1 MAPIWILAKKELRL
15 LLRDPR
21 AAVLLLG
28 MPLLFIL
35 ILGLLLGEGF
45 GQNPDRRLRVSLVDL
60 DEGLPPAYF
69 TESYVKE
76 SAAWLAGTPDTR
88 PLGGALLAAAVRSRR
103 FPPGKWSEVVIKDLQ
118 ETAEIRLEPIPDRPT
133 AERLV
138 RDSKRPAVLVFGP
151 NFSRRMAVCSF
162 LADGINPFYRDG
174 VKIREVGAELLRD
187 DTQGTTAAVIEQ
199 VVQVSLLRVTL
210 PWMIGKAFE
219 KIGEE
224 QFIERLGDTVRL
236 PVPEGDNAIERS
248 IVRAK
253 FKAKKVE
260 IVDGKVTLNEAL
272 HVAAPNQEAE
282 DDYRKRVGA
291 GVQQALRDQF
301 NKYDLTGKT
310 WAALTKAEEH
320 TDTRAGLSPYVDE
333 GGIGPLKRG
342 AAVYKTL
349 VPSYTVM
356 FSFALILVVG
366 WLFVSERR
374 RGTLKRLQ
382 AAPVTRPQVLLG
394 KFLPCLALAAAQGVF
409 LLAAGKLVFGLPWG
423 PDSWPLARQAGV
435 LLPVVLTTALA
446 AMGLAML
453 MAALARTEMQVAI
466 YGAVLVLALG
476 LVGGCVVPREM
487 MPQAAQE
494 VSQWTPHGWAL
505 NAYQQLMMGSDPNL
519 GIVAASA
526 AKLSLFGA
534 VCLGLAWQ
542 ALRLE

>member
-1 MAPIWILAKKELRL
+1 MAATWTLAKKELRL

-60 DEGLPPAYF
+60 DQGYAAEEAVACLAPSPPLPA
-69 TESYVKE
+69 
-76 SAAWLAGTPDTR
+76 
-88 PLGGALLAAAVRSRR
+88 LGLAAANRLGR
-103 FPPGKWSEVVIKDLQ
+103 FPQGKWSEVVFQDLR
-118 ETAEIRLEPIPDRPT
+118 ETPNIRLEMIPDRAT

-138 RDSKRPAVLVFGP
+138 RDSKRPAVLVLGP
-151 NFSRRMAVCSF
+151 DFSRRIAACSF
-162 LADGINPFYRDG
+162 LADGINPFYREG
-174 VKIREVGAELLRD
+174 VRIDEVGAQFLTDE
-187 DTQGTTAAVIEQ
+187 TQLTTAAVIEQ
-199 VVQVSLLRVTL
+199 VAQVSLLRVVL

-219 KIGEE
+219 RIGEE
-224 QFIERLGDTVRL
+224 RFIELLGNTVRL
-236 PVPEGDNAIERS
+236 PVPEGENVFERQ
-248 IVRAK
+248 VVAAKFRAK
-253 FKAKKVE
+253 GVK

-272 HVAAPNQEAE
+272 HVAAPSAAAEA
-282 DDYRKRVGA
+282 DYRQRVGA
-291 GVQQALRDQF
+291 GVQQALREQF
-301 NKYDLTGKT
+301 RKYDLTGKT
-310 WAALTKAEEH
+310 WAALTRSTTPEGAG
-320 TDTRAGLSPYVDE
+320 AGLSEYTDE

-342 AAVYKTL
+342 SAVYKTL

-356 FSFALILVVG
+356 FAFALILIVG

-382 AAPVTRPQVLLG
+382 AAPVTRTQLLLG
-394 KFLPCLALAAAQGVF
+394 KFLPCLALAVAQGAF
-409 LLAAGKLVFGLPWG
+409 LLAAGKLVFGLSWG
-423 PDSWPLARQAGV
+423 PASWPLAGQALA

-453 MAALARTEMQVAI
+453 VAALARTEMQVAI

-487 MPQAAQE
+487 MPQAAQQ

-505 NAYQQLMMGSDPNL
+505 NAYQQLMMRAEPNL
-519 GIVAASA
+519 VIVRDAAV
-526 AKLSLFGA
+526 KLTAFGLL
-534 VCLGLAWQ
+534 CLGLAWLT
-542 ALRLE
+542 LRLE

>member
-1 MAPIWILAKKELRL
+1 MAPIWTLAKKELRL

-60 DEGLPPAYF
+60 DEGLPAEYF

-76 SAAWLAGTPDTR
+76 AGAWLAGTPGPG
-88 PLGGALLAAAVRSRR
+88 PLAGCSFAAAIRSRR
-103 FPPGKWSEVVIKDLQ
+103 FPSVKWSEVVIRDLQ
-118 ETAEIRLEPIPDRPT
+118 ETAEIRLEPIPDRET
-133 AERLV
+133 AERLR

-151 NFSRRMAVCSF
+151 NFSRRLAACSF

-174 VKIREVGAELLRD
+174 VKLDEVDAELLRD
-187 DTQGTTAAVIEQ
+187 ETQVTTASVIEQ

-219 KIGEE
+219 RIGEE
-224 QFIERLGDTVRL
+224 QFIERLGDAVRL
-236 PVPEGDNAIERS
+236 PVPEGDNALERT
-248 IVRAK
+248 IVKAK

-260 IVDGKVTLNEAL
+260 IVEGKVTLNEAL

-282 DDYRKRVGA
+282 DDYRKRVGI

-301 NKYDLTGKT
+301 SKYDLTAKT

-320 TDTRAGLSPYVDE
+320 TGSGTELTPYADE

-342 AAVYKTL
+342 SAIYKTL

-382 AAPVTRPQVLLG
+382 VAPVTRSQLLLG
-394 KFLPCLALAAAQGVF
+394 KFLPCLAMAVAQGVF
-409 LLAAGKLVFGLPWG
+409 LLAAGKVVFGLPWG
-423 PDSWPLARQAGV
+423 PDAWPLAQQALV

-453 MAALARTEMQVAI
+453 VAALARTEMQVAI
-466 YGAVLVLALG
+466 YGALLVLALG

-505 NAYQQLMMGSDPNL
+505 NAYQQLMMNSDPN
-519 GIVAASA
+519 GRIVAESEGRLSA
-526 AKLSLFGA
+526 FGL
-534 VCLGLAWQ
+534 VCLGLAWLT
-542 ALRLE
+542 LRLE

>member
-1 MAPIWILAKKELRL
+1 MAPIWTLAKKELRL

-45 GQNPDRRLRVSLVDL
+45 GQNPDKRLRVSVVDL
-60 DEGLPPAYF
+60 DQGYGVEEA
-69 TESYVKE
+69 V
-76 SAAWLAGTPDTR
+76 AC
-88 PLGGALLAAAVRSRR
+88 LAATPGLGPLPALGLVAGNRLGR
-103 FPPGKWSEVVIKDLQ
+103 FPDGQKWSEVVIKDLQ
-118 ETAEIRLEPIPDRPT
+118 ETGDIQVQPLPDRAT

-138 RDSKRPAVLVFGP
+138 HDSKRPAVLVFGP
-151 NFSRRMAVCSF
+151 NFSRRLAACSF

-174 VKIREVGAELLRD
+174 VKTKEVGAELLRD
-187 DTQGTTAAVIEQ
+187 ETQATTAAVIEQ

-219 KIGEE
+219 RIGEE
-224 QFIERLGDTVRL
+224 QFIERLGDTVRF
-236 PVPEGDNAIERS
+236 PVPEGDNALEQA
-248 IVRAK
+248 IVKAK

-260 IVDGKVTLNEAL
+260 IVDGKVSLNEAL
-272 HVAAPNQEAE
+272 HVAAPNPEAE
-282 DDYRKRVGA
+282 NDYRKRVGA

-301 NKYDLTGKT
+301 SKYDLTAKT
-310 WAALTKAEEH
+310 WAALTKAEEPPG
-320 TDTRAGLSPYVDE
+320 AGTALTPYADE

-342 AAVYKTL
+342 SAVYKTL

-382 AAPVTRPQVLLG
+382 VAPISRSQVLLG
-394 KFLPCLALAAAQGVF
+394 KFLPCLALAVAQGMF
-409 LLAAGKLVFGLPWG
+409 LLVAGKVVFGLPWG
-423 PDSWPLARQAGV
+423 PESWPLARQV
-435 LLPVVLTTALA
+435 LWLLPVILSTALA
-446 AMGLAML
+446 AMGLAL
-453 MAALARTEMQVAI
+453 LVAALARTEMQVAI
-466 YGAVLVLALG
+466 YGALLVLALG

-494 VSQWTPHGWAL
+494 ASQWTPHGWAL
-505 NAYQQLMMGSDPNL
+505 DAYQQLMMSSTPN
-519 GIVAASA
+519 GTIVAESGE
-526 AKLSLFGA
+526 KLTAFGL
-534 VCLGLAWQ
+534 VCLGLAWLT
-542 ALRLE
+542 LRLE

>member
-1 MAPIWILAKKELRL
+1 MASIWILAKKELRL

-69 TESYVKE
+69 TESYVRE
-76 SAAWLAGTPDTR
+76 SAAWLAGTPGAG
-88 PLGGALLAAAVRSRR
+88 PLGGSLLAAAVRSRR
-103 FPPGKWSEVVIKDLQ
+103 FPPGKWSEVVIKDLE

-151 NFSRRMAVCSF
+151 DFSRRMAVCSF

-174 VKIREVGAELLRD
+174 VKIDEVGAELLRD
-187 DTQGTTAAVIEQ
+187 ETQATTASVIEQ

-219 KIGEE
+219 KISEE
-224 QFIERLGDTVRL
+224 QFIELLGNKVRL
-236 PVPEGDNAIERS
+236 PVPGGAEFLFRVKGIKLEEG
-248 IVRAK
+248 
-253 FKAKKVE
+253 KAS
-260 IVDGKVTLNEAL
+260 LNQAL
-272 HVAAPNQEAE
+272 HVAAPNAETENEYRKKVGLGVQEAL
-282 DDYRKRVGA
+282 R
-291 GVQQALRDQF
+291 QQF
-301 NKYDLTGKT
+301 SKYDLTGKT

-320 TDTRAGLSPYVDE
+320 SGAGAGLTPYVDE

-356 FSFALILVVG
+356 FAFALVLIVG

-423 PDSWPLARQAGV
+423 PESWPLARQAAL
-435 LLPVVLTTALA
+435 LLPVVLTTAVA

-505 NAYQQLMMGSDPNL
+505 NAYKQLMMNPDPNL
-519 GIVAASA
+519 HIVAVSA
-526 AKLSLFGA
+526 AQLSLFGA
-534 VCLGLAWQ
+534 VCLGLAWL
-542 ALRLE
+542 ALRLD